1 DHLGSA
7 SYITEDNGNPTQQ
20 IVYLPF
26 GEDWVDIKYNTQK
39 FETPYKF
46 NGKEKDEETSYNY
59 YGARYYYDH
68 LSIFLSVDP
77 MSDKYPHLSPYA
89 YCANNPIMLIDPNGE
104 DIIIAGDD
112 GNNYKYKDRKLFLNG
127 EEYTGN
133 DKFATTSRDHLNKLK
148 DNGMN
153 DEISGMESSS
163 NTHKMI
169 KGIENKW
176 TPNSDKDASNG
187 KGTGSTINYN
197 PDLQSNDGWDRSP
210 EVGLAHE
217 IQHASDGDLGKYD
230 NSTVELSRPIGI
242 GYKVDSKYSN
252 DNVDIKNANLPG
264 TNMVIQILRK
274 NFERGEFKAI
284 KTANKVNQ
292 ALGGKVNRTKINGF

>member
-1 DHLGSA
+1 
-7 SYITEDNGNPTQQ
+7 
-20 IVYLPF
+20 
-26 GEDWVDIKYNTQK
+26 
-39 FETPYKF
+39 
-46 NGKEKDEETSYNY
+46 
-59 YGARYYYDH
+59 
-68 LSIFLSVDP
+68 

-133 DKFATTSRDHLNKLK
+133 DKFATTFRDHLNKLK

-264 TNMVIQILRK
+264 TNMVKQILRK

-284 KTANKVNQ
+284 RTANNVNQ
-292 ALGGKVNRTKINGF
+292 ALGGKVNRTKINGFKIN